1 MVAPATSMTA
11 PEVSTSERTNG
22 SLRTP
27 SRFVGRGVLVLVR
40 ASWRVEVAAQAGHQ
54 HARSGEGEGVERRAR
69 ARARRTAAR
78 RRRAAGP
85 ISWPIS
91 RTAPKRPLAAFSD
104 AGVTTAG
111 SSAQV
116 AGRSSA
122 LPSPAARASAISGD
136 GAVGEDQAG
145 EGERADQLGGDRAA
159 EPAGAVDQPAEQRA
173 EQHRGGE
180 VGDQHRGR
188 APGRA
193 ELLVGEQQE
202 RDVAGAGAERA
213 LQVGGEEP
221 AGAVHGGKHRRW
233 RQWRGK
239 VAVKPLRGGPADVLV
254 VGAGNAACPCFRG
267 ARARGIG
274 TAWGR
279 VSTAVL
285 PMLPVSALRDG

>member
-1 MVAPATSMTA
+1 M
-11 PEVSTSERTNG
+11 
-22 SLRTP
+22 
-27 SRFVGRGVLVLVR
+27 
-40 ASWRVEVAAQAGHQ
+40 
-54 HARSGEGEGVERRAR
+54 RREHELGLGDQQQ
-69 ARARRTAAR
+69 R
-78 RRRAAGP
+78 RRRTAGP

-91 RTAPKRPLAAFSD
+91 RTAPNRPLAALRL

-122 LPSPAARASAISGD
+122 LPRPAASASATSGD
-136 GAVGEDQAG
+136 RAVGEDEAG

-193 ELLVGEQQE
+193 ELLVGQQQQ

-213 LQVGGEEP
+213 LEVGGEEP
-221 AGAVHGGKHRRW
+221 ARAALGAPAETDWPLDCMAACSITGGYAA
-233 RQWRGK
+233 
-239 VAVKPLRGGPADVLV
+239 VNAAVKPGNRGVWTP
-254 VGAGNAACPCFRG
+254 
-267 ARARGIG
+267 
-274 TAWGR
+274 T
-279 VSTAVL
+279 
-285 PMLPVSALRDG
+285 